1 MKIVC
6 ENCATK
12 YSIAD
17 EKVVGKTFKLRC
29 KKCSHTI
36 VVKGTP
42 EGEPSQSSA
51 APSSAGVEA
60 AADQGPTPG
69 GQDAAVWHLVIDG
82 GQVGPVAADE
92 VRSKFT
98 AGQIDRE
105 TYIWR
110 DGYEGWRR
118 LAEADEFGD
127 IGAPSGSDEATRKS
141 QSADLFKDP
150 GFVPPADDAPTIG
163 DMGRLGLAGGAV
175 LTSPPTSDT
184 IMSPPGAGAMNADDG
199 YAQQPRGG
207 MGPSSV
213 AGSGA
218 MAAAGAE
225 PGVDVKAMTG
235 TRRED
240 SVLFSLNNLQ
250 ALASGG
256 GGGGASPAGGMSS
269 LPSSAA
275 APASTA
281 ARPGYAN
288 SQTEGSGLIDI
299 RAMAAQ
305 TLSQSSFAA
314 TPFAGSGKPD
324 ELPMV
329 SDAPLFSPVAPAVL
343 MPTAEPQ
350 GMPKWVWGLIAAGGV
365 GVVAMLAVLI
375 WVIRAPTPQ
384 PTPPGGE
391 TPPKGVAVE
400 ALDKDKDKDK
410 GAPSGPEIKPVG
422 QKDEPAVAAGTPAK
436 GKEPEAADDR
446 KRKPRDKDKGKDK
459 GKEPAVA
466 QPTPP
471 PPTRVEAPTPP
482 PVKQKPAKPRDD
494 LDALLD
500 SASPGG
506 SKPKGEAVKKD
517 APEQLSLDTIKS
529 TLKGANGAV
538 QACKDQFKTPG
549 TYMVKFVIGKNGRV
563 SDASVPGKSGDP
575 TADCVAKAVKGVR
588 FPELSGD
595 PQSVTYPFILR

>member
-42 EGEPSQSSA
+42 EGEPSQASA
-51 APSSAGVEA
+51 APPSAGVEA
-60 AADQGPTPG
+60 AAEAGPAQG

-82 GQVGPVAADE
+82 GQVGPVTADE
-92 VRSKFT
+92 VRSKFA
-98 AGQIDRE
+98 AGQVDRE
-105 TYIWR
+105 TYVWR

-141 QSADLFKDP
+141 QAADLFRDP
-150 GFVPPADDAPTIG
+150 SYAPPPDEAPTIG
-163 DMGRLGLAGGAV
+163 DMGRMGLAI
-175 LTSPPTSDT
+175 L
-184 IMSPPGAGAMNADDG
+184 SPPGAGTGPAHADDS
-199 YAQQPRGG
+199 YAQPRGG
-207 MGPSSV
+207 GAGVGSGALAGGM

-256 GGGGASPAGGMSS
+256 GAPAGGGMGPVPSS
-269 LPSSAA
+269 PTASAA
-275 APASTA
+275 AP

-314 TPFAGSGKPD
+314 TPFSGSSKPD
-324 ELPMV
+324 ELPLV
-329 SDAPLFSPVAPAVL
+329 NDAPLFSPVAPAVL

-365 GVVAMLAVLI
+365 GVVAMLGVLI
-375 WVIRAPTPQ
+375 WVIRTPTPQ
-384 PTPPGGE
+384 PTPPPGGE
-391 TPPKGVAVE
+391 TQPKGVAVE
-400 ALDKDKDKDK
+400 PLDKDKDK
-410 GAPSGPEIKPVG
+410 GSTPEIKPAA
-422 QKDEPAVAAGTPAK
+422 QKDEAVAAATPAK

-446 KRKPRDKDKGKDK
+446 KRKDKDRAKDKDKGKDK
-459 GKEPAVA
+459 PGKEPAMT
-466 QPTPP
+466 QPTP
-471 PPTRVEAPTPP
+471 PPTRVETPPPPP
-482 PVKQKPAKPRDD
+482 PVKQKPAKPKDD

-506 SKPKGEAVKKD
+506 SKPKGETVKKD

-575 TADCVAKAVKGVR
+575 TAECVAKAVKGVR